1 MRLGLL
7 ALSLALLTPQR
18 ALDAQPRPL
27 DIYWVDVEGG
37 AATLMIA
44 PSGESLLVDAGW
56 EVGDRDARRI
66 FAVAQQAGLKR
77 IDYFVLSHFHADHEG
92 GLPALAK
99 LIPIGRCFDRGDFIE
114 PSNQRWRDGYLSVC
128 GDRRTILKV
137 GDRIPLKGVQVDIV
151 ASDGEL
157 LAKPM
162 NNGGKPNPLCAN
174 AENKPRDVAENYRMV
189 GALFKFGKF
198 TFLDL
203 ADLDWYMEMALA
215 CPVNKLGEITLYQTG
230 RHGALDG
237 AGAPG
242 FLYAIKPQVV
252 VVNNGPRKGLGGPSP
267 GQQTAATVHYERIAK
282 SPGIEGI
289 WQGHLSLFDKE
300 HNTSAEMIAN
310 LEDTAD
316 CQGHWLKASVESDG
330 TFTVT
335 NGRNG
340 FRRTYQAR

>member
-1 MRLGLL
+1 MRWIALVAMLL
-7 ALSLALLTPQR
+7 APQFV
-18 ALDAQPRPL
+18 AAQSRPL

-114 PSNQRWRDGYLSVC
+114 PANQRWRDGYLSVC
-128 GDRRTILKV
+128 GDRRTILKA

-162 NNGGKPNPLCAN
+162 NNGGKSNPLCAT
-174 AENKPRDVAENYRMV
+174 AENKPKDVDENYRMV
-189 GALFKFGKF
+189 GALFKYGKF

-215 CPVNKLGEITLYQTG
+215 CPVNKLGEVTVYQTG

-267 GQQTAATVHYERIAK
+267 GQQKAATVHYERLAK
-282 SPGIEGI
+282 SPGIEGV
-289 WQGHLSLFDKE
+289 WQGHLSLFDTE
-300 HNTSAEMIAN
+300 HNTNPEMIAN
-310 LEDTAD
+310 LEDTAE

-330 TFTVT
+330 KFTVT

-340 FRRTYQAR
+340 FKRTYQAR